1 MKMNKPNYPSK
12 ILKVLEQLKR
22 DFPHCNLGRH
32 LATALDEQDLWS
44 LSDKDMFNYLD
55 EYASEL
61 SMDKPH
67 EDEELDN
74 IIKGGMNLTSLIYDD
89 EDEDEQE

>member
-1 MKMNKPNYPSK
+1 MNKPNYPSK
-12 ILKVLEQLKR
+12 VLKVLGQLQK
-22 DFPHCNLGRH
+22 DFPHCNIGRH

-44 LSDKDMFNYLD
+44 LTDKDMFNYLD

-67 EDEELDN
+67 EDEELES
-74 IIKGGMNLTSLIYDD
+74 IIKGGMNLTTLVYEDDDD
-89 EDEDEQE
+89 EGEQE